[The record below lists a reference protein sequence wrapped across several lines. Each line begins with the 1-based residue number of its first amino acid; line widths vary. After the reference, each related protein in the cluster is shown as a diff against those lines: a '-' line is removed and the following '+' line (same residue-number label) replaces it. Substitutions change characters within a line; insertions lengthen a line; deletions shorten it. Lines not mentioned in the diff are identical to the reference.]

1 MVARGALTRGHS
13 IMPKDNDRPV
23 LKMEKL
29 GFAAFLRDNEN
40 SCARSLLS
48 KQSGKPALPYST
60 LANRFASLQA
70 DVALDEPLHIQHSQ
84 TALLFCR
91 QMWRWMSPCIFN
103 ARKPLCFL
111 AGRCGAG

>member
-70 DVALDEPLHIQHSQ
+70 DVALDEPLLVLQQRGESARDAGVWENASRGAVQH
-84 TALLFCR
+84 F
-91 QMWRWMSPCIFN
+91 
-103 ARKPLCFL
+103 KVEL
-111 AGRCGAG
+111 AFVKTS